1 MYRRVAHG
9 PWRALRGAACGPR
22 WGRGSSPPR
31 SAPCLV
37 AYCNDPVRRDY
48 RVPGARRPPERP
60 GPPARRGTRIHR
72 GRPST
77 GRGACDPRSAVR
89 RNPRRLKATPELAAE
104 MRATRRA
111 EGYCSLRTKNR
122 TGERRTRH
130 QLSRELHVSF
140 REPLRLTPTTPK
152 ARTHSTTTTQRPP
165 TWQGRKMRHL
175 RVQRV
180 HPCAHLPPTRGT
192 NTQTHTR
199 SPQSAKRSRMVCARP
214 HTVCRPCLPL
224 ASAPRQATGFRLL
237 PLSKEQEESGFAAGA
252 HTRRRRRGGRHGDG
266 VGPRW
271 APVGG
276 HGGEWRGEVGWWKQT
291 DGRARAR
298 GTPSPRTRL
307 IGDTLLPERNRTTAA
322 INTAAVRPLA
332 VSALRGG
339 WGGWRG
345 A

>member
-1 MYRRVAHG
+1 MI
-9 PWRALRGAACGPR
+9 
-22 WGRGSSPPR
+22 
-31 SAPCLV
+31 
-37 AYCNDPVRRDY
+37 VRRDY

-60 GPPARRGTRIHR
+60 GPRRVGEQGSTEDDPRPAAVRVIRGTAEPEATK
-72 GRPST
+72 GGTPDSP
-77 GRGACDPRSAVR
+77 DVR
-89 RNPRRLKATPELAAE
+89 RYASEPEP
-104 MRATRRA
+104 
-111 EGYCSLRTKNR
+111 LRVIVRCAPKIEP
-122 TGERRTRH
+122 ERGGRDTSSVASYTCR
-130 QLSRELHVSF
+130 S
-140 REPLRLTPTTPK
+140 EPLRLTPTTPK

-199 SPQSAKRSRMVCARP
+199 SPRSAKRSRMVCARP